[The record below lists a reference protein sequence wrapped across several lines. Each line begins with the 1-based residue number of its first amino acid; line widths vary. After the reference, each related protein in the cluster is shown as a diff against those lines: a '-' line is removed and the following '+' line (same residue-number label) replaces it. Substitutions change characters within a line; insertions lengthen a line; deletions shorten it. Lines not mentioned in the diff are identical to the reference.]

1 MEQLKTD
8 VVQPSAKV
16 YFHYGGD
23 GNTFLYGSL
32 TEVPD
37 KLLTNELPGQ
47 GGRRVLG
54 GRAPTP

>member
-1 MEQLKTD
+1 MEQLKT
-8 VVQPSAKV
+8 
-16 YFHYGGD
+16 GGD

-47 GGRRVLG
+47 ELLAREGEEF
-54 GRAPTP
+54 